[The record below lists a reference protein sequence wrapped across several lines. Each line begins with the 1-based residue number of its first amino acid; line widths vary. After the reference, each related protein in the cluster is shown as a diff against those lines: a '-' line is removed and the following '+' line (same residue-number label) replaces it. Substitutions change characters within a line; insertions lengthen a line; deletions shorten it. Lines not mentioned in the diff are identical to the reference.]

1 MKELVY
7 SVEVVDN
14 LVVLIDE
21 GGTDVPVNHFEAQL
35 YFLLVGFYVFFDE

>member
-1 MKELVY
+1 MKELVC
-7 SVEVVDN
+7 SVEVVDD
-14 LVVLIDE
+14 LIVLIDE